1 MRKIYNF
8 LSSVKLAVA
17 IFFLLAAG
25 SIAGTLI
32 EQGLSDVY
40 HSWWFSGLLVLLAI
54 NLAVCLSKRVPA
66 IWRAYSSA
74 DCDFTHNL
82 VLNFKHHTLI
92 PFQGDMEDARRKVE
106 SSLKGRKYKFRLEKN
121 HGSISM
127 FAAKGTI
134 GRLGPMISHVSI
146 FLILIGA
153 AISGIVG
160 FRSFLQL
167 HEGVP
172 VSIPQGDFSIVLDKF
187 WIDYY
192 ENGKVKDY
200 FSTLTI
206 IDNGKR
212 VLKKTI
218 QVNNP
223 LHYKGIWFY
232 QDGNADAYASPQ
244 YSGLQMAKDPGV
256 NIVWVGSGLL
266 MAGLFI
272 SFFIFHRRLW
282 ICIEPSEESTLIY
295 IGGISNKDTPGFE
308 KEMDSIIKSL

>member
-1 MRKIYNF
+1 
-8 LSSVKLAVA
+8 
-17 IFFLLAAG
+17 
-25 SIAGTLI
+25 
-32 EQGLSDVY
+32 
-40 HSWWFSGLLVLLAI
+40 
-54 NLAVCLSKRVPA
+54 
-66 IWRAYSSA
+66 
-74 DCDFTHNL
+74 
-82 VLNFKHHTLI
+82 
-92 PFQGDMEDARRKVE
+92 MEDARRKVE
-106 SSLKGRKYKFRLEKN
+106 SSLKGRKYKFRFEKN

-127 FAAKGTI
+127 FATKGTI

-153 AISGIVG
+153 AISGVVG
-160 FRSFLQL
+160 FRSFLPL
-167 HEGVP
+167 YEGVP

-232 QDGNADAYASPQ
+232 QDGNADADAPPQ

-266 MAGLFI
+266 MVGLFI

-282 ICIEPSEESTLIY
+282 IRIEPSEKSAIIY
-295 IGGISNKDTPGFE
+295 LGGLANKDAFGFE
-308 KEMDSIIKSL
+308 KEMKGILESF

>member
-8 LSSVKLAVA
+8 LSSVKLAVS

-32 EQGLSDVY
+32 EQELSDVY

-54 NLAVCLSKRVPA
+54 NLAVCLSKRVRA
-66 IWRAYSSA
+66 IWRAYSSI

-106 SSLKGRKYKFRLEKN
+106 SSLKSRKYKFWLKKN
-121 HGSISM
+121 HGCISM
-127 FAAKGTI
+127 FATKGAI
-134 GRLGPMISHVSI
+134 GRLGPLISHVSI

-153 AISGIVG
+153 AISGVVG
-160 FRSFLQL
+160 FRSFLPL
-167 HEGVP
+167 YEGVP
-172 VSIPQGDFSIVLDKF
+172 VSIPQGNFSIILDKF

-206 IDNGKR
+206 IDNGKS

-218 QVNNP
+218 QVNSP

-232 QDGNADAYASPQ
+232 QDGNADANASHQ

-282 ICIEPSEESTLIY
+282 ISIEPSEESTLIY

-308 KEMDSIIKSL
+308 KEMDRIIKSL